1 MPSPKQ
7 RLDILV
13 SLLVEMEH
21 SLSDIQV
28 QNLAIATHG
37 FVGADLATLCNEAA
51 LVSLRRYANSRNSCS
66 NLHVTSIQHEDS
78 NNVVESYSAKETEE
92 IFMDYSDSA
101 SSFFSNLAVSSK
113 NLPSSSDDSRHDIDD
128 IIKEASKLETTF
140 EDFEKAKMKVRPSAM
155 REV

>member
-7 RLDILV
+7 RLDILL
-13 SLLVEMEH
+13 SLLGEMEH

-51 LVSLRRYANSRNSCS
+51 LVCLRCYANARNSYN
-66 NLHVTSIQHEDS
+66 NLHGTSIQHIVKSD
-78 NNVVESYSAKETEE
+78 SAKDTED
-92 IFMDYSDSA
+92 IFRDYSDSA
-101 SSFFSNLAVSSK
+101 SSSISNVAVSSQRV
-113 NLPSSSDDSRHDIDD
+113 LSFSDDSIHDIDVD
-128 IIKEASKLETTF
+128 DGIREAFKLKVTF